1 MELIYGTLNKLSLYN
16 VSVPSAYP
24 AGFAGLDFTAY
35 GARGTI
41 FDYGLEPSILGEF
54 NFNLA
59 FFNTLE
65 SFTLI
70 CLFPCLKPILHSIYR
85 LFTDVSLSLKCF
97 AVLTGDNL

>member
-1 MELIYGTLNKLSLYN
+1 MLNWGITGVIGAHLLLYN

-54 NFNLA
+54 NFNL
-59 FFNTLE
+59 
-65 SFTLI
+65 
-70 CLFPCLKPILHSIYR
+70 
-85 LFTDVSLSLKCF
+85 
-97 AVLTGDNL
+97 